1 MMRVRTPV
9 PTRLVSKTLR
19 IGAAGVLALGISA
32 LGVTAASAQAAPQI
46 SPQAAAHPIP
56 RGYFWLYNFHSGKC
70 VYIVNG
76 SDHNGAKLAQG
87 PCENRREYGFL
98 PKKGF
103 SGSEYFFQDSVNLP
117 SSSHHFLCVSLA
129 NGHSGSTLIQEPCNY
144 QNPPQKQRFVFH
156 LGPFLHG
163 YTWWVIDSVAFGGQ
177 CVNIANASTA
187 NGAAVQQHYCATVS
201 HHSSWFIFV
210 KPGTR
215 LPCPCTDA
223 ISAPAHRS
231 REA

>member
-1 MMRVRTPV
+1 MKRVWTPV
-9 PTRLVSKTLR
+9 LNKLVSTTLR
-19 IGAAGVLALGISA
+19 ITAAGVLALGISA
-32 LGVTAASAQAAPQI
+32 LAVTAASAKTT
-46 SPQAAAHPIP
+46 AHPIP

-70 VYIVNG
+70 AYIVNG

-103 SGSEYFFQDSVNLP
+103 SGAEYFFQDSVNLP
-117 SSSHHFLCVSLA
+117 SSRHHFLCVSAA
-129 NGHSGSTLIQEPCNY
+129 NNHSGSTLIQEPCNY
-144 QNPPQKQRFVFH
+144 QNPPSKQRFVFH

-163 YTWWVIDSVAFGGQ
+163 HTWWAIESVANGGQ
-177 CVNIANASTA
+177 CINIANASTK
-187 NGAAVQQHYCATVS
+187 NGAAVQQHECATVR

-215 LPCPCTDA
+215 LPCPCSDA
-223 ISAPAHRS
+223 VSAALRRS
-231 REA
+231 DRA